1 VTPVEVGRSGD
12 GLVPFSTAGTD
23 LDPRWDDLL
32 RDLND
37 AREAW
42 RTNPLARRLISL
54 VSSFV
59 CGDGL
64 TLSSERRDLGRFLKA
79 FWEHEQNG
87 LALRQFTWCEELS
100 RSGELFVTLHMNPVD
115 GMSYVRA
122 LPASS
127 IDRIETAPGDYETEL
142 MFHEVVGLD
151 DPDYP
156 EGRTWLGHRSA
167 AADVPVPSTAGP
179 ARPSAQDAVR
189 YEPVCLHYTVNK
201 PVGCVRGESDLAPV
215 LQWLRRYDGWLRDR
229 VRLNAAIH
237 AFLWIVKVPTQLVMK
252 RRAELASPP
261 VPGSVMVVDRA
272 DEEWQA
278 VAPSLHANDAGEDG
292 RAIRWMIAAG
302 GPGIGLVD
310 LGEGEDSNLATA
322 KAMAEQRARWMRAR
336 QQYFGFVLASAALTA
351 YNRAVRAGKWSGQV
365 RTLSDIRIGFPDISP
380 ADNAELGASA
390 ASVANALASVSGHG
404 IGGERW
410 RRLVVRTV
418 LKFIGE
424 SVDEDEL
431 AKILTESEVVRRA
444 EKAKPNGSHPSA
456 IGAVAAEEKAKA
468 NGSHPGGSR

>member
-1 VTPVEVGRSGD
+1 M
-12 GLVPFSTAGTD
+12 
-23 LDPRWDDLL
+23 
-32 RDLND
+32 
-37 AREAW
+37 
-42 RTNPLARRLISL
+42 SL

-59 CGDGL
+59 CGDGITL
-64 TLSSERRDLGRFLKA
+64 TSERRDLAKFLAA
-79 FWEHEQNG
+79 FWEHDQNS

-127 IDRIETAPGDYETEL
+127 IDRVECAPGDYETEL
-142 MFHEVVGLD
+142 MYHEVVGLD

-156 EGRTWLGHRSA
+156 QGRTWLGFRSA
-167 AADVPVPSTAGP
+167 AAGVPVDG
-179 ARPSAQDAVR
+179 R
-189 YEPVCLHYTVNK
+189 YEPVCLHYAINK

-215 LQWLRRYDGWLRDR
+215 LDWLRRYDGWLKDR
-229 VRLNAAIH
+229 VRLNAAVH
-237 AFLWIVKVPTQLVMK
+237 AFLWLVRVPGKLVAA
-252 RRAELASPP
+252 RRAQLATPP
-261 VPGSVMVVDRA
+261 ASGSVMVVDKE

-278 VAPSLHANDAGEDG
+278 MAPNLNANDAEADG

-322 KAMAEQRARWMRAR
+322 KAMGEQRARWMRTR
-336 QQYFGFVLASAALTA
+336 QQYFGHVLASVVLTA
-351 YNRAVRAGKWSGQV
+351 YNRAVQLGKVQGQV
-365 RTLSDIRIGFPDISP
+365 RVLGDIRIAFPDISP

-390 ASVANALASVSGHG
+390 ASVANALASVAGQG
-404 IGGERW
+404 VGGERW
-410 RRLVVRTV
+410 RRMVVRTV

-431 AKILTESEVVRRA
+431 ASILRESEVEVERA
-444 EKAKPNGSHPSA
+444 RLRVERARSLEPKAEPKPNGSHPEPKPKPNGA
-456 IGAVAAEEKAKA
+456 IQ
-468 NGSHPGGSR
+468 GSLHPDGEAR

>member
-1 VTPVEVGRSGD
+1 MDVGRAED

-42 RTNPLARRLISL
+42 RTNPLARRLIAL
-54 VSSFV
+54 VTSFV
-59 CGDGL
+59 CGDGITL
-64 TLSSERRDLGRFLKA
+64 TSERRDLGRFLTA

-87 LALRQFTWCEELS
+87 LALRQFNWCEELA
-100 RSGELFVTLHMNPVD
+100 RSGELFITLHMNPVD

-156 EGRTWLGHRSA
+156 QGRTWLGHRSA
-167 AADVPVPSTAGP
+167 AADVPVDG
-179 ARPSAQDAVR
+179 R
-189 YEPVCLHYTVNK
+189 YEPVCLHFTVNK

-237 AFLWIVKVPTQLVMK
+237 AFLWIVKVPTQLVLK
-252 RRAELASPP
+252 RRAELAAPP

-322 KAMAEQRARWMRAR
+322 RAMAEQRARWMRAR
-336 QQYFGFVLASAALTA
+336 QQYFGYVLASVALTA
-351 YNRAVRAGKWSGQV
+351 YNRAVRVGKWPGQV
-365 RTLSDIRIGFPDISP
+365 RVLNDIHISFPDISP

-390 ASVANALASVSGHG
+390 ASVANALASVSAQG

-424 SVDEDEL
+424 TVDEDEL
-431 AKILTESEVVRRA
+431 QKILNESELTRRREDAKRA
-444 EKAKPNGSHPSA
+444 EGLLEKPKPNGSHPGSIGAERAEGKAKPNGSHP
-456 IGAVAAEEKAKA
+456 
-468 NGSHPGGSR
+468 GGER

>member
-1 VTPVEVGRSGD
+1 MNRFQKWLLRLARVTPVDVGRSGD
-12 GLVPFSTAGTD
+12 GLVPFRTAGTD

-32 RDLND
+32 RNLND

-42 RTNPLARRLISL
+42 RANPLARRLVSL
-54 VSSFV
+54 VASFV
-59 CGDGL
+59 CGDGIA
-64 TLSSERRDLGRFLKA
+64 LSSERRDLARFLRA
-79 FWEHEQNG
+79 FWDHEQNG
-87 LALRQFTWCEELS
+87 LALRQFAWCEELS
-100 RSGELFVTLHMNPVD
+100 RSGELFITLHMNPVD

-127 IDRIETAPGDYETEL
+127 IDRVETAPGDYETEL
-142 MFHEVVGLD
+142 VFHEVVGLD

-167 AADVPVPSTAGP
+167 AADVPRPSTAGQGDREGG
-179 ARPSAQDAVR
+179 RPHESPRQNAMR
-189 YEPVCLHYTVNK
+189 YEPVCLHFAVNR

-229 VRLNAAIH
+229 VRLNAAVH
-237 AFLWIVKVPTQLVMK
+237 AFLWIVKVPTQLVMR

-278 VAPSLHANDAGEDG
+278 VAPSLNANDAGEDG

-322 KAMAEQRARWMRAR
+322 RAMAEQRARWMRAR
-336 QQYFGFVLASAALTA
+336 QQYFGFVLASVALAA
-351 YNRAVRAGKWSGQV
+351 YNRAVRMGRWAGQV
-365 RTLSDIRIGFPDISP
+365 RTLGDIRIGFPDISP

-390 ASVANALASVSGHG
+390 ASVASALASVAGQG

-424 SVDEDEL
+424 SVDEEEL
-431 AKILTESEVVRRA
+431 GSILRESQA
-444 EKAKPNGSHPSA
+444 EG
-456 IGAVAAEEKAKA
+456 
-468 NGSHPGGSR
+468 R

>member
-1 VTPVEVGRSGD
+1 MNRFQRWAQRGLLRLAGVTAVDVGKASD
-12 GLVPFSTAGTD
+12 GLVSLGTAGTD
-23 LDPRWDDLL
+23 LDPRWDELL
-32 RDLND
+32 QGLTD

-59 CGDGL
+59 CGDGITL
-64 TLSSERRDLGRFLKA
+64 TSERRDLGRFITA
-79 FWEHEQNG
+79 FWGHEQNG

-100 RSGELFVTLHMNPVD
+100 RSGELFVTLHMNPAN

-127 IDRIETAPGDYETEL
+127 IDRVETAPGDYETEI
-142 MFHEVVGLD
+142 MYHETVGLD

-156 EGRTWLGHRSA
+156 QGRMWLGHRSA
-167 AADVPVPSTAGP
+167 AADVPVDG
-179 ARPSAQDAVR
+179 R
-189 YEPVCLHYTVNK
+189 YEPVCLHFAVNK

-215 LQWLRRYDGWLRDR
+215 LQWLRRYDNWLRDR

-237 AFLWIVKVPTQLVMK
+237 AFLWIVKVPTQLLAR
-252 RRAELASPP
+252 RRAELATPP

-278 VAPSLHANDAGEDG
+278 VAPNLHANDAGADG
-292 RAIRWMIAAG
+292 RAMRWMVAAG

-322 KAMAEQRARWMRAR
+322 RAMAEQRARWMRAR
-336 QQYFGFVLASAALTA
+336 QQYFGFVLASVALTA
-351 YNRAVRAGKWSGQV
+351 YNRAVRVGKWPGQV

-390 ASVANALASVSGHG
+390 ASVANALSAISGQG

-431 AKILTESEVVRRA
+431 ERILRESRHEI
-444 EKAKPNGSHPSA
+444 ED
-456 IGAVAAEEKAKA
+456 
-468 NGSHPGGSR
+468 